1 MVIIGEKLRAV
12 LHLFLIWTFLG
23 SVEVFADF
31 RELKRV
37 FLKKDETKK
46 LLVKYDTYERLF
58 EFRWT
63 LFVNEGL
70 VVFRSYDKI
79 VAQNVLYLSERSGSF
94 RVELK
99 SRGADNLNL
108 PYLLVMFKDF
118 DYEKNEAYFE
128 ILLSD
133 KQRQIELEEL

>member
-1 MVIIGEKLRAV
+1 MRAI
-12 LHLFLIWTFLG
+12 LYLFLIWLFLG
-23 SVEVFADF
+23 SAEVFADF
-31 RELKRV
+31 RAVKKV
-37 FLKKDETKK
+37 FLKKDQTKK
-46 LLVKYDTYERLF
+46 LLIKYDTYERLF

-63 LFVNEGL
+63 LFVNNGL

-79 VAQNVLYLSERSGSF
+79 VSQNVVYLNERSNAF

-99 SRGADNLNL
+99 SRGADNLSL

-128 ILLSD
+128 ILLFD
-133 KQRQIELEEL
+133 KKMQIELEEL